1 MGNVVDQVFKTVTD
15 TDQASVPDNQERL
28 DVLRMMEDQEEMLE
42 RKIDIAIA
50 AIQDRLEAT
59 LTSFL
64 SEFIQ
69 IVKAKVDGLQVAN
82 AVNGYD
88 DVSNSVGVTQSEL
101 YRQLQL
107 HQKLRHQKEQ
117 QTEFQHFNAE
127 QWRES
132 TEDQL
137 EGQEEVMGRL
147 HQKHQMEQ
155 EVQQQPQSTMIS
167 ARGGSGRLRTCN
179 VINKTEVENKKLE
192 RQQQGKAKLK
202 EGKEVEKNSNW
213 KFLSMINQYR
223 ESYAFHTLQESDPVK
238 SRPITVCVRKRP
250 LNKLELEREEMD
262 VISVPSK
269 DEVLLH
275 ENKMKVDG
283 TEFCE
288 NQNFKFDYAF
298 DETCSNEF
306 VYKYTAKPLVQSVFE
321 GGMAT
326 CFAYGQTGS
335 GKTHTMGGGTAEG
348 CKKGIYA
355 MTAEDIFK
363 FLEAPEYKD
372 LNLSISASF
381 FEIYCG
387 DIFDLLADRNKLRI
401 LEDGRKQVHL
411 VGLTENIVNSVDE
424 LHLLIERGSAVRSSA
439 STLGNSTSSRSH
451 AVFQITVRNDSLK
464 RIHGKLSLIDLA
476 GNEKAGLTSYMD
488 KQTDIEGAEIN
499 KSLLALK
506 ECIRAL
512 GRKCKHIPFRDS
524 KLTRILRDS
533 FIGKS
538 SKTCMIA
545 MINPGRIS
553 SHCSLNTLRF
563 ADRIK
568 EKQKKI
574 DEVLQEQLTQ

>member
-355 MTAEDIFK
+355 MTA
-363 FLEAPEYKD
+363 PEYKD
-372 LNLSISASF
+372 LNLSFS
-381 FEIYCG
+381 EMYCG
-387 DIFDLLADRNKLRI
+387 DVFYLFVNKARLLVHEGVK
-401 LEDGRKQVHL
+401 KQV
-411 VGLTENIVNSVDE
+411 
-424 LHLLIERGSAVRSSA
+424 
-439 STLGNSTSSRSH
+439 
-451 AVFQITVRNDSLK
+451 Q
-464 RIHGKLSLIDLA
+464 
-476 GNEKAGLTSYMD
+476 
-488 KQTDIEGAEIN
+488 
-499 KSLLALK
+499 
-506 ECIRAL
+506 
-512 GRKCKHIPFRDS
+512 
-524 KLTRILRDS
+524 ILRHTDKGNAPARRS
-533 FIGKS
+533 
-538 SKTCMIA
+538 
-545 MINPGRIS
+545 
-553 SHCSLNTLRF
+553 
-563 ADRIK
+563 
-568 EKQKKI
+568 
-574 DEVLQEQLTQ
+574 